1 MSFLIHFIFS
11 PIASI
16 IFSPYLM
23 NLHFMDTFKITF
35 NCILLHG
42 RAHDVWWISFSSKN
56 ISHISC
62 SIEFMVGYIMS
73 DEFPFRQ
80 KTFLTFT
87 ALRVHGTPHDV
98 WWISFSSKKISHID
112 CTSSS
117 YYSPW
122 CFITFLLL
130 FTRFSHI
137 LHLCVHLELHRSQL
151 PFRPRTSTC
160 FRQC

>member
-1 MSFLIHFIFS
+1 MHCFMEFCKMSSLIHFNFS
-11 PIASI
+11 PLASI
-16 IFSPYLM
+16 IFIHFLM
-23 NLHFMDTFKITF
+23 KLQFMDTFKITF

-87 ALRVHGTPHDV
+87 ALRVHGTAHDA
-98 WWISFSSKKISHID
+98 SSLSSSK
-112 CTSSS
+112 T
-117 YYSPW
+117 
-122 CFITFLLL
+122 FITFYAWY
-130 FTRFSHI
+130 
-137 LHLCVHLELHRSQL
+137 
-151 PFRPRTSTC
+151 STWC
-160 FRQC
+160 FVTFRQKRISHSPQVL